1 MNLYELYE
9 ADNSFEGEEEIFY
22 IIAGQGG
29 SARRSIDHK
38 YYIITKS
45 FAGIYNADEDKMVK
59 GILQKIF
66 HSTV

>member
-29 SARRSIDHK
+29 SARRSIGES
-38 YYIITKS
+38 YI
-45 FAGIYNADEDKMVK
+45 GK
-59 GILQKIF
+59 G
-66 HSTV
+66 